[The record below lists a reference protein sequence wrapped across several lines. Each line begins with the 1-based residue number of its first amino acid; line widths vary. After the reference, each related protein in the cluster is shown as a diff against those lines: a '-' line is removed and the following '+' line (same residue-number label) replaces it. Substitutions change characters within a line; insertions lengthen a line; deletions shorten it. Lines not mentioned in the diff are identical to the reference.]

1 MFHSMACRTRLEK
14 LVRDAEATEVNTQEV
29 EAPSS
34 GSTAPE
40 THRVTERPATEDAT
54 KCLHA
59 HHIGRSN
66 PNVNRD
72 VWLKFSI

>member
-1 MFHSMACRTRLEK
+1 MIHSMACRTRLET

-40 THRVTERPATEDAT
+40 TRVTERPATEDAT
-54 KCLHA
+54 KYLHV
-59 HHIGRSN
+59 HHIRRSN
-66 PNVNRD
+66 PNSNRD